1 MGWELSQALGEGGGG
16 SWSVQCTVFGDVN
29 FFMAWDGSS
38 HRHCEG
44 CWPVQCTVLGGVNFL
59 RHGIGAPTGIVRVAG
74 HYSALCWEV

>member
-1 MGWELSQALGEGGGG
+1 MGWELSQALGEGGGVAG
-16 SWSVQCTVFGDVN
+16 QCSALCLEMLI

-74 HYSALCWEV
+74 H